1 MFSLTLF
8 NNPSTLSLIYIY
20 IYTHTHTHSARAM
33 KFSKRMVSKVDDA
46 WFFVEKSVNGNN

>member
-20 IYTHTHTHSARAM
+20 IYIYIYSARAM

>member
-20 IYTHTHTHSARAM
+20 IYSARAM

>member
-1 MFSLTLF
+1 MSFLTLF

-20 IYTHTHTHSARAM
+20 IARAM
-33 KFSKRMVSKVDDA
+33 KFSKRMVSKVDEA

>member
-1 MFSLTLF
+1 MSFLTLLI

-20 IYTHTHTHSARAM
+20 IYIYSARAM